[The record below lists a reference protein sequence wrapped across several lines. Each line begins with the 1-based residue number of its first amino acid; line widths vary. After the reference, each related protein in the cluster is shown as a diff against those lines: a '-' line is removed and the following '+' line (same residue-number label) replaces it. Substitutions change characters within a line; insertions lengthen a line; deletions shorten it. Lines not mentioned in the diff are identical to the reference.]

1 MSENSRTTTSLTT
14 DDRVLRWPELQ
25 HKVGYSRS
33 NVYCLIDQGHF
44 PPPIKLGARAVG
56 WLESEVNAW
65 IQDRIDLT
73 RQTGE

>member
-1 MSENSRTTTSLTT
+1 MIQSEACNISSTGRI
-14 DDRVLRWPELQ
+14 LRWPELQ

-33 NVYCLIDQGHF
+33 NVYRLIDQGHF